1 MSVVFSLLL
10 LFFAGVG
17 CFDSVKFI
25 VKKCKCISKA
35 NKKSEGVKK
44 DASTNEQSIGL

>member
-25 VKKCKCISKA
+25 VKKCKSISKA
-35 NKKSEGVKK
+35 NKKSEGVK
-44 DASTNEQSIGL
+44 DNASTNEQSIGL

>member
-17 CFDSVKFI
+17 CFDTVKLI
-25 VKKCKCISKA
+25 VKKCKGISKA
-35 NKKSEGVKK
+35 NKKSKGVKEN
-44 DASTNEQSIGL
+44 ASTTEQSIGL

>member
-17 CFDSVKFI
+17 CFDCIKFI
-25 VKKCKCISKA
+25 VKKCKSISKA
-35 NKKSEGVKK
+35 NKKSGEVKES
-44 DASTNEQSIGL
+44 ASTNEQSIGL